1 MSKLN
6 SSLKTISNNAKLIFG
21 CWKDMNSISNEMI
34 GLEVVDIFLRANEI
48 SQPTITCSKLTKE
61 KLEQGVKYVQ
71 S

>member
-1 MSKLN
+1 
-6 SSLKTISNNAKLIFG
+6 
-21 CWKDMNSISNEMI
+21 MNSISNEVI

-61 KLEQGVKYVQ
+61 TLEQGVKYVQ